1 MYYVD
6 IYNRVSCA
14 CLKDG
19 MSARAAALYFNK
31 DCMTIAK
38 MLRHELSSGCRSS
51 EEPRRP
57 TLDAYVGIIDEILR
71 TDKALIKK
79 QRHTAKRIF

>member
-31 DCMTIAK
+31 DRMTIAK

-51 EEPRRP
+51 EEPFGQPLMLMLGLLMRSCAPIRP
-57 TLDAYVGIIDEILR
+57 
-71 TDKALIKK
+71 
-79 QRHTAKRIF
+79 